1 MVKVTYLLT
10 IRPFPQE
17 IMSAVKMIFLKHI
30 ETFFKHI
37 ENNNKCAA
45 VFRAVFFERGGGGWK
60 GGGRGSKPYAVGF
73 NRVQPK
79 I

>member
-1 MVKVTYLLT
+1 
-10 IRPFPQE
+10 
-17 IMSAVKMIFLKHI
+17 MSAVKMIFLKHI

-60 GGGRGSKPYAVGF
+60 GGDVGQNHMQLVLTEYNPKF
-73 NRVQPK
+73 NL
-79 I
+79 